1 MTDQAKYMDFV
12 DRRRFPRFKVHYLT
26 DVYLGDR
33 NIYATVID
41 ISENGVGIVLPE
53 KFYPGDEIELRIRCK
68 IGDDD
73 ESKTDLKIEAR
84 VIWMG
89 DKNEKGMFP
98 GGLEIVNISEKD
110 LNILKN
116 NIQLLAEKQ
125 L

>member
-1 MTDQAKYMDFV
+1 MTDQAKNMDFI

-26 DVYLGDR
+26 DVYVGDR

-41 ISENGVGIVLPE
+41 ISENGIGIVLPE
-53 KFYPGDEIELRIRCK
+53 KFYLGDEIELRIRCK
-68 IGDDD
+68 VNAND
-73 ESKTDLKIEAR
+73 EIKTDLKMEAR

-89 DKNEKGMFP
+89 DKDEKGMFP
-98 GGLEIVNISEKD
+98 GGLEITNISEDD